1 MKIILVRHGVSA
13 ANIAKQD
20 SANDAIMNKSG
31 FNVLLKTRRSLEK
44 FNIDHVY
51 SSTLKEAQQTAEML
65 GYADYTV
72 DDRLDELDL
81 GPYKGKLYEQF
92 QTDYANFLDKH
103 KEEASSIKFPGNES
117 REGLIKRTS
126 EFLDELVEKDE
137 DALCVSHNLAIRA
150 ALFWI
155 LEDNKNYDNFWI
167 ENGAITVFDIKD
179 KKKLIESVN
188 VLWGLS
194 T

>member
-65 GYADYTV
+65 GYTDYTV

-117 REGLIKRTS
+117 RDDLIKRTS

-179 KKKLIESVN
+179 RKKLIESVN
-188 VLWGLS
+188 VL
-194 T
+194 

>member
-65 GYADYTV
+65 GYTDYTV

-117 REGLIKRTS
+117 RDDLIKRTS

>member
-31 FNVLLKTRRSLEK
+31 FNVLLKTRRNLEK

-65 GYADYTV
+65 GYTDYTV
-72 DDRLDELDL
+72 DDRLDELEL

-117 REGLIKRTS
+117 RDDLIKRTS

-179 KKKLIESVN
+179 RKKLIESVN

>member
-65 GYADYTV
+65 GYANYTV

-117 REGLIKRTS
+117 RDDLIKRTS

-167 ENGAITVFDIKD
+167 ENGAITVFDIND

-188 VLWGLS
+188 VLWDLS